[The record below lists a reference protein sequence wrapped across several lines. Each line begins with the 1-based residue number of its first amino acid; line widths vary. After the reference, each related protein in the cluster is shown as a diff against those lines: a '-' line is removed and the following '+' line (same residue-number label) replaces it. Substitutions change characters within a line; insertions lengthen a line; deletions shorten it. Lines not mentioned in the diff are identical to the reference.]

1 MKTMRRYFAM
11 LLTLI
16 MSFSLVTSAA
26 AAETKTVVVGDVSI
40 DFGVEETTVMPRGV
54 WAFWDEWNGKNNSCN
69 SFTCYP
75 GNGNNLELT
84 VVNSGN
90 NDVIV
95 NLDVDGTAV
104 PAWKIPA
111 GETDSAEIRS
121 TDQSEGLTCDVSI
134 NITTTNGANMNVQI
148 KAWQYQ
154 VNP

>member
-1 MKTMRRYFAM
+1 
-11 LLTLI
+11 
-16 MSFSLVTSAA
+16 
-26 AAETKTVVVGDVSI
+26 
-40 DFGVEETTVMPRGV
+40 MPRGV
-54 WAFWDEWNGKNNSCN
+54 WAFWDECNGKNNYNN